1 MKERGRE
8 GEKDDAGHVFKG
20 GVEAFCSGM
29 GR

>member
-8 GEKDDAGHVFKG
+8 GEKDDAGFFV
-20 GVEAFCSGM
+20 VAWEAFCSGM